1 MLKSNIEKVLG
12 ILLIILLAFNLFFL
26 LYIHY
31 STNKKQDQLEEKLAA
46 LSSEV
51 NNLIVGNSTT
61 GNGNAEKTIDFLKQE
76 YTNYKDFANN
86 DRESFMNLVSLFFVA
101 LGVLVTGGII
111 VLYWIFGQ
119 TKTEVKEN
127 ANTTIKHSIN
137 EIGEQANTTIKNSV
151 KEIEE
156 ETKNKI
162 KSLIDPTIEG
172 FEVKYNELERFIES
186 QHSIRNSRVVVLTP
200 ENKKEEME
208 SIEVARIRGI
218 VGEAQIIGL
227 DEFEEFEKKI
237 NNKEIDIIIYRYEL
251 DGKEQEGIIQQYIG
265 KLKELDLSIPI
276 VVYATFDN
284 RIVGEDA
291 NLINSYPYAVLA
303 NMPTSLTSNM
313 VSLANVVSYERR

>member
-51 NNLIVGNSTT
+51 NNLIVSNSTT

-137 EIGEQANTTIKNSV
+137 EIGEQANTTIKNFV